1 MTGKRLSRSM
11 LNQESSSISL
21 DPKFFLFFLHK
32 ELASA
37 ERYQHYVSMLLFK
50 PDGLAEQG
58 SSLDR
63 LARVLATYVRKS
75 DYVGR
80 IRKGTLGIILSH
92 TSIEGVRTVLER
104 LRFEALCLSGGP
116 QKTHLKAS
124 YAVYPSEANLLES
137 LCDLAIQRLTDQE
150 YNALLHLPIP

>member
-11 LNQESSSISL
+11 LNQESGSISL
-21 DPKFFLFFLHK
+21 DPKFFLFLLHK

-37 ERYQHYVSMLLFK
+37 ERYQHYVSILLFK

-92 TSIEGVRTVLER
+92 TSIEGARTALER

-116 QKTHLKAS
+116 QKTNLKTS
-124 YAVYPSEANLLES
+124 YAVFPSEANSLES
-137 LCDLAIQRLTDQE
+137 LGALARQRLTGQE
-150 YNALLHLPIP
+150 HNA